1 MLEGLAGSVLKLNPA
16 ESGKRLKDLLFSDAR
31 MITRGADELQAHYT
45 TGEIVMRIWREHLRP
60 RFGLLVLA
68 SIAMILT
75 AATTGAIPF
84 LIQTTADDVFVA
96 KNQQMIYWV
105 TAGIVAVTIVKA
117 ISEYVADV
125 TVAYLGHRFIADLRI
140 DMFAKLARADLSFIQ
155 TVHSGRLLSG
165 FLNDANLV
173 RQTASR
179 SIVTLGE
186 NYLKVIIL
194 VATMFYMDARF
205 AVMILFFMPLA
216 WFLLGRQRRKMRK
229 STTKSLQET
238 GDLSALITQTLRGMR
253 VVRAYR
259 QEPREEARAANAINR
274 ALEFTMRGT
283 RARAL
288 SSPSVELLT
297 GFGFA
302 LAIYFAGTKG
312 IRGDLTLGQFMGFMT
327 SALLLYGPLKSAA
340 TLQTSLQEG
349 VAAASRVFGIVDRQT
364 RLFEAADAKP
374 LVLKRGAIDFDEVS
388 FAYDPE
394 TVVLKGVSLTVPP
407 GRTVA
412 LVGPS
417 GSGKSTLVNLTLRF
431 FDPDRGK
438 VLIDGQDIAGVTI
451 ASLRDAI
458 GLVTQDPVLF
468 DDTIRANIAYGTKP
482 EDEAQVIAAA
492 KAAAAHDFIM
502 ALPKGYDT
510 RVGEAGSLLSGG
522 ERQRIAIARAV
533 YKDAPILL
541 LDEPTSSLD
550 SEAEAKVQTALE
562 GLMRGRTVLMIA
574 HRLSTVKKAD
584 LICVLDQGRIV
595 EIGRHEELVAKGGLY
610 TRLHRTQF
618 GIAGTYVAPID
629 GSEDAVVEDA
639 AAEAVAVAGN

>member
-1 MLEGLAGSVLKLNPA
+1 M
-16 ESGKRLKDLLFSDAR
+16 KDQLFSDAR
-31 MITRGADELQAHYT
+31 RITRKTDELQAHYS

-60 RFGLLVLA
+60 RIGLLLLA
-68 SIAMILT
+68 GLAMILT

-84 LIQTTADDVFVA
+84 FIQKTADDVFVG

-105 TAGIVAVTIVKA
+105 TAGIVVVTIIKTVA
-117 ISEYVADV
+117 EYVADV
-125 TVAYLGHRFIADLRI
+125 TVAYLGHRFTADLRI
-140 DMFAKLARADLSFIQ
+140 AMFAKLASADMRFIQ

-165 FLNDANLV
+165 FLNEANLM
-173 RQTASR
+173 RQAASR

-186 NYLKVIIL
+186 NYVKVIIL
-194 VATMFYMDARF
+194 VATMLYMDLRF
-205 AVMILFFMPLA
+205 AVLVLLFMPLA
-216 WFLLGRQRRKMRK
+216 WILLSRQRQKMRK

-253 VVRAYR
+253 IVRAYG
-259 QEPREEARAANAINR
+259 QEHREEERAANAINR

-283 RARAL
+283 RAKAL
-288 SSPSVELLT
+288 SSPSIQLLI

-302 LAIYFAGTKG
+302 LAVYFAGTKG
-312 IRGDLTLGQFMGFMT
+312 VRGDLTLGQFMGFMT

-340 TLQTSLQEG
+340 TLQTQLQEG
-349 VAAASRVFGIVDRQT
+349 VAAASRVFGIVDRQA
-364 RLFEAADAKP
+364 RLVEVPNAKA
-374 LVLKRGAIDFDEVS
+374 LELKRGEIDFHNVS
-388 FAYDPE
+388 FAYEPE
-394 TVVLKGVSLTVPP
+394 NVVLKGVSLTVPS
-407 GRTVA
+407 GSTVA

-438 VLIDGQDIAGVTI
+438 VVIDGQDIAQVTV

-482 EDEAQVIAAA
+482 DDQAQVIAAA

-502 ALPKGYDT
+502 GLPKGYDT

-522 ERQRIAIARAV
+522 ERQRIAIARAI

-574 HRLSTVKKAD
+574 HRLSTVKNAD

-595 EIGRHEELVAKGGLY
+595 EVGCHEELVAKGGLY

-618 GIAGTYVAPID
+618 GIAGGNGQPRDA
-629 GSEDAVVEDA
+629 GEDVSADDA
-639 AAEAVAVAGN
+639 SAGAIAVAGN

>member
-1 MLEGLAGSVLKLNPA
+1 
-16 ESGKRLKDLLFSDAR
+16 LKDQLFSDAR
-31 MITRGADELQAHYT
+31 TVTRKADELQAHYT
-45 TGEIVMRIWREHLRP
+45 TGEVVMRIWREHLRP
-60 RFGLLVLA
+60 RLGLLLLA
-68 SIAMILT
+68 AAAMILT

-84 LIQTTADDVFVA
+84 IIQKTADDVFVA
-96 KNQQMIYWV
+96 KNQEMVYWV
-105 TAGIVAVTIVKA
+105 TGAIVVVTIIKA
-117 ISEYVADV
+117 IAEYVADV

-140 DMFAKLARADLSFIQ
+140 AMFSKLARADLSFIQ
-155 TVHSGRLLSG
+155 TVHSGRLLAG
-165 FLNDANLV
+165 FLNDANLI

-186 NYLKVIIL
+186 NYLKVVIL
-194 VATMFYMDARF
+194 VFTMFYMDARF
-205 AVMILFFMPLA
+205 AFLILLFMPFA

-259 QEPREEARAANAINR
+259 QEGREESRAAATINR

-288 SSPSVELLT
+288 SSPSIELLT
-297 GFGFA
+297 GLGFA

-312 IRGDLTLGQFMGFMT
+312 VRGDLTLGQFMGFMT
-327 SALLLYGPLKSAA
+327 SALLIYGPLKSAA
-340 TLQTSLQEG
+340 TLQTQLQEG
-349 VAAASRVFGIVDRQT
+349 VAAASRVFGIVDRET
-364 RLFEAADAKP
+364 KLIEEADAKP
-374 LVLKRGAIDFDEVS
+374 LELKRGEIEFDDIS
-388 FAYDPE
+388 FAYEADNL
-394 TVVLKGVSLTVPP
+394 VLKGVSLAVPP

-431 FDPDRGK
+431 FDPQKGR
-438 VLIDGQDIAGVTI
+438 VLIDGQDVAHVTI

-458 GLVTQDPVLF
+458 ALVTQDPVLF

-482 EDEAQVIAAA
+482 DVEAQVIAAA

-502 ALPKGYDT
+502 GLPKGYDT
-510 RVGEAGSLLSGG
+510 RVGEAGALLSGG
-522 ERQRIAIARAV
+522 ERQRIAIARAI

-550 SEAEAKVQTALE
+550 SEAEAKVQLALE
-562 GLMRGRTVLMIA
+562 GLMQGRTVLMIA

-584 LICVLDQGRIV
+584 LICVLDQGRIIEV
-595 EIGRHEELVAKGGLY
+595 GRHDELVAKGGLY

-618 GIAGTYVAPID
+618 GIDGGQGPANGDGDFGSAESGSDDTSADDAGTVAM
-629 GSEDAVVEDA
+629 
-639 AAEAVAVAGN
+639 AGN

>member
-1 MLEGLAGSVLKLNPA
+1 M
-16 ESGKRLKDLLFSDAR
+16 
-31 MITRGADELQAHYT
+31 
-45 TGEIVMRIWREHLRP
+45 
-60 RFGLLVLA
+60 GLLVLA
-68 SIAMILT
+68 SAAMLLT

-84 LIQTTADDVFVA
+84 IIQKTADDVFVA
-96 KNQQMIYWV
+96 KNQEMVYWV
-105 TAGIVAVTIVKA
+105 TAAIVVVTIIKA
-117 ISEYVADV
+117 IAEYVAEV
-125 TVAYLGHRFIADLRI
+125 TVAYLGYRFIADLRI
-140 DMFAKLARADLSFIQ
+140 SMFAKLASADLSFIQ
-155 TVHSGRLLSG
+155 TVHSGRLLSS
-165 FLNDANLV
+165 FLNDANLI

-186 NYLKVIIL
+186 NYLKVVIL

-205 AVMILFFMPLA
+205 AFLILLFMPFA

-229 STTKSLQET
+229 STSKSLQET
-238 GDLSALITQTLRGMR
+238 GDLSALVTQTLRGMR

-259 QEPREEARAANAINR
+259 QERREEARAAHTINR

-288 SSPSVELLT
+288 SSPSIELLT
-297 GFGFA
+297 GLGFA

-312 IRGDLTLGQFMGFMT
+312 VRGDLTLGQFMGFIT
-327 SALLLYGPLKSAA
+327 SALLIYGPLKSAA
-340 TLQTSLQEG
+340 TLQTQMQEG
-349 VAAASRVFGIVDRQT
+349 VAAASRVFGIVDRET
-364 RLFEAADAKP
+364 RLVEAADAEP
-374 LVLKRGAIDFDEVS
+374 LVLKRGQIEFDNVS
-388 FAYDPE
+388 FAYEPK
-394 TVVLKGVSLTVPP
+394 TLVLKGVSLTVPS

-431 FDPDRGK
+431 FDPERGK
-438 VLIDGQDIAGVTI
+438 VTLDGQDIAQVTV

-482 EDEAQVIAAA
+482 EVEEQVVAAA

-502 ALPKGYDT
+502 GLPKGYDT

-522 ERQRIAIARAV
+522 ERQRIAIARAI

-595 EIGRHEELVAKGGLY
+595 EVGRHDELVAKNGLY
-610 TRLHRTQF
+610 TRLHKTQF
-618 GIAGTYVAPID
+618 GIAGGHTPEGENGNAD
-629 GSEDAVVEDA
+629 GASANDAGDEDAGNNDDDA
-639 AAEAVAVAGN
+639 AAAPLAVAGN

>member
-1 MLEGLAGSVLKLNPA
+1 
-16 ESGKRLKDLLFSDAR
+16 LFRDTDA
-31 MITRGADELQAHYT
+31 ITRGADELQVDYT
-45 TGEIVMRIWREHLRP
+45 TWQILGRIWQEHLRP
-60 RFGLLVLA
+60 RIGLLLIALA
-68 SIAMILT
+68 AMLLT

-84 LIQTTADDVFVA
+84 LIQRTADDVFVG
-96 KNQQMIYWV
+96 KSEQMVYWITAAIVVV
-105 TAGIVAVTIVKA
+105 TVIKA
-117 ISEYVADV
+117 FAEYIADV
-125 TVAYLGHRFIADLRI
+125 TVAYLGHRFVSDLRI
-140 DMFAKLARADLSFIQ
+140 QMFSKLARADLNWIQ
-155 TVHSGRLLSG
+155 TVHSGRLLSS
-165 FLNDANLV
+165 FLNDSTLI

-194 VATMFYMDARF
+194 IGTMFYMDARF
-205 AVMILFFMPLA
+205 ALLILLFMPIA

-229 STTKSLQET
+229 STSKSMQET

-259 QEPREEARAANAINR
+259 QEGREETRAASTINR
-274 ALEFTMRGT
+274 ALEFAMRST

-312 IRGDLTLGQFMGFMT
+312 VRGDLTLGHFMGFMT
-327 SALLLYGPLKSAA
+327 AALLIYAPLKSAA
-340 TLQTSLQEG
+340 TLQTQLQEG
-349 VAAASRVFGIVDRQT
+349 IAASSRVFGVIDREIA
-364 RLFEAADAKP
+364 LVELPDAKP
-374 LVLKRGAIDFDEVS
+374 LKLERGEIEFRNVS
-388 FAYDPE
+388 YAYEPE
-394 TVVLKGVSLTVPP
+394 NSVLKGVSLTVPP

-417 GSGKSTLVNLTLRF
+417 GSGKSTLVNLSLRF

-438 VLIDGQDIAGVTI
+438 ILIDGQDIKHVTI
-451 ASLRDAI
+451 DSLRDAI
-458 GLVTQDPVLF
+458 ALVTQDPVLF
-468 DDTIRANIAYGTKP
+468 DDTIRANIAYGAKP
-482 EDEAQVIAAA
+482 LDEDQVIHAA

-502 ALPKGYDT
+502 SLPKGYDT
-510 RVGEAGSLLSGG
+510 RVGEAGGLLSGG
-522 ERQRIAIARAV
+522 ERQRIAFARAI

-562 GLMRGRTVLMIA
+562 ELMRGRTVLMIA

-595 EIGRHEELVAKGGLY
+595 ETGRHDELVAKGGLY

-618 GIAGTYVAPID
+618 GIVGGYAPAS
-629 GSEDAVVEDA
+629 SEPADEQ
-639 AAEAVAVAGN
+639 AVAVAGK